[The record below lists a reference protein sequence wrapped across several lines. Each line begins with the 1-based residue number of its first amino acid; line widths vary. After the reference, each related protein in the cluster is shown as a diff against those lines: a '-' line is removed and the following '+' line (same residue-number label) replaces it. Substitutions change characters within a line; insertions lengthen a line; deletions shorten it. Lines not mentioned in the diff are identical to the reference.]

1 MLVGGTNFIKMRQ
14 NKNFATTLVAVMG
27 MVLVFVLTG
36 CAGQNSRLA
45 TEEVI
50 ITKKD
55 TVLQKVEDVLS
66 YSSTLAFE
74 TEVKNDTCVSSLT
87 FDQTSKVVGI
97 NDEGEQKFSA
107 TLAPTAEADIVLA
120 EQVIEVEE
128 FSAPSCEAG
137 QPSKEDDVDSEKNRK
152 SLSLKSSDKFSDGQS
167 ANITASSMWQW
178 VEDEMSSID
187 AAHVEIISVAF
198 KSAELVQTESSH
210 MMKVVLHYTVTF
222 KANGQEEEVELAP
235 FYFQIQKAEES
246 KPEIN
251 VSGEPYLFADT
262 IMSVKD
268 GAVKCKMVVYQVTPN
283 TLQANDTVK
292 VAQRTLT
299 VAKLGAPGDETLH
312 VFQKETTS
320 NTHDVSE
327 VVETEGSNGAFS
339 WIERKVT
346 HHFRADWN
354 SNGLEGVGHTDDLVV
369 TGVTMK
375 YQDGMTEFSYDFN
388 VELKV
393 VQNEVVNENSSVEG
407 YLGTRVLTVA
417 GYCNGQQF
425 VEYMRRRL
433 TGP

>member
-1 MLVGGTNFIKMRQ
+1 MRH
-14 NKNFATTLVAVMG
+14 NKKFATLVAVMG
-27 MVLVFVLTG
+27 MIVVLTG
-36 CAGQNSRLA
+36 CAGQNSRVA

-55 TVLQKVEDVLS
+55 TVLQKVQDVLS
-66 YSSTLAFE
+66 YSSSLE
-74 TEVKNDTCVSSLT
+74 YKEEVKNDTCMSSLA
-87 FDQTSKVVGI
+87 FDQTSKVIGV
-97 NDEGEQKFSA
+97 NEDGEQKFSA
-107 TLAPTAEADIVLA
+107 TLAPEAEASVLLT
-120 EQVIEVEE
+120 ERMIEVEE

-137 QPSKEDDVDSEKNRK
+137 KTSKEDDVDSEKNRK
-152 SLSLKSSDKFSDGQS
+152 SSSLKASDKFSDGQS

-187 AAHVEIISVAF
+187 CAHVEIISVSF
-198 KSAELVQTESSH
+198 KNAELVETESEN
-210 MMKVVLHYTVTF
+210 MMKVVLHYVATF
-222 KANGQEEEVELAP
+222 KANGQEEEVNVALAP
-235 FYFQIQKAEES
+235 FYFQIKKVEES

-268 GAVKCKMVVYQVTPN
+268 GVMKCKMVVYQVTPN
-283 TLQANDTVK
+283 TLQPNDTVK

-299 VAKLGAPGDETLH
+299 VAKVGAPGDETLH
-312 VFQKETTS
+312 VFQKETTA

-327 VVETEGSNGAFS
+327 VVESEGSNGAFS
-339 WIERKVT
+339 WIERKQT

-354 SNGLEGVGHTDDLVV
+354 TNGLEGVGHTDDLVV

-375 YQDGMTEFSYDFN
+375 YSDGMSEFSYDFN

-407 YLGTRVLTVA
+407 YLGTRILTVA
-417 GYCNGQQF
+417 GYCNGEKF
-425 VEYMRRRL
+425 VEY
-433 TGP
+433 TGRTTLVQHQ

>member
-1 MLVGGTNFIKMRQ
+1 MRR

-27 MVLVFVLTG
+27 MVFVLTG
-36 CAGQNSRLA
+36 CAGQNSRVA

-66 YSSTLAFE
+66 YSSTLSFE
-74 TEVKNDTCVSSLT
+74 TEVKNDTCMSEIT
-87 FDQTSKVVGI
+87 FDQTSKVIGV
-97 NDEGEQKFSA
+97 NEEGEQKFSA
-107 TLAPTAEADIVLA
+107 TLAPEAEADIVLA
-120 EQVIEVEE
+120 NSMIEVEE

-137 QPSKEDDVDSEKNRK
+137 EPSFDEAVDSEKNRK

-167 ANITASSMWQW
+167 ASITASSMWQW

-187 AAHVEIISVAF
+187 AAHVEIISVSF
-198 KSAELVQTESSH
+198 KNAELVQTESEN

-222 KANGQEEEVELAP
+222 KANNSSQEVELAP
-235 FYFQIQKAEES
+235 FYFQKKKAEEA
-246 KPEIN
+246 KPELN
-251 VSGEPYLFADT
+251 VSGTPYLICDT

-268 GAVKCKMVVYQVTPN
+268 GAVKCKMVISQVTPN

-299 VAKLGAPGDETLH
+299 VAKVGAPGDETLY

-327 VVETEGSNGAFS
+327 VVESEGGNGAFS

-375 YQDGMTEFSYDFN
+375 YSDGMTEFSYDFN

-407 YLGTRVLTVA
+407 YLGTRILKVA

-425 VEYMRRRL
+425 VEYSGRTTL
-433 TGP
+433 VQHQ

>member
-1 MLVGGTNFIKMRQ
+1 MKK
-14 NKNFATTLVAVMG
+14 NKNFATLVAVMG

-36 CAGQNSRLA
+36 CAGQNSRVA
-45 TEEVI
+45 TKDIVI
-50 ITKKD
+50 TQKD
-55 TVLQKVEDVLS
+55 TILQKVEDVLS
-66 YSSTLAFE
+66 YTSTLAFE
-74 TEVKNDTCVSSLT
+74 TEIKNDTCKSSVT
-87 FDQTSKVVGI
+87 FDQTSKVVGV
-97 NDEGEQKFSA
+97 NEEGEQKFSA
-107 TLAPTAEADIVLA
+107 TLTPTAEADVVLA
-120 EQVIEVEE
+120 ERMIEVEDFFTPE
-128 FSAPSCEAG
+128 CEAG
-137 QPSKEDDVDSEKNRK
+137 EPSFNEDVDSEKNRK
-152 SLSLKSSDKFSDGQS
+152 SSSLKSSDKFSDGQS
-167 ANITASSMWQW
+167 ASITASSMWQW

-198 KSAELVQTESSH
+198 KSAELVETESEN

-235 FYFQIQKAEES
+235 FYFQTKKVEES
-246 KPEIN
+246 KPELN
-251 VSGEPYLFADT
+251 VSGTPYLICDT

-299 VAKLGAPGDETLH
+299 VAKLGAPGDETLY

-375 YQDGMTEFSYDFN
+375 YSDGMSEFSYDFN

-407 YLGTRVLTVA
+407 YLGTRILTVA

-425 VEYMRRRL
+425 VEY
-433 TGP
+433 TGKTTLVQHQ

>member
-1 MLVGGTNFIKMRQ
+1 MS
-14 NKNFATTLVAVMG
+14 AVMG
-27 MVLVFVLTG
+27 MVIVVLSS
-36 CAGQNSRLA
+36 CAGQNSRVA
-45 TEEVI
+45 TKDVI
-50 ITKKD
+50 ITQKD
-55 TVLQKVEDVLS
+55 TIIEKVEDVLS

-87 FDQTSKVVGI
+87 FDQTSKVIGV
-97 NDEGEQKFSA
+97 NEEGEQKFSA
-107 TLAPTAEADIVLA
+107 TLAPEAEADIVLA
-120 EQVIEVEE
+120 NSMIEVEE

-137 QPSKEDDVDSEKNRK
+137 QPSFDEDVDSEKNRK

-167 ANITASSMWQW
+167 ASITASSMWQW
-178 VEDEMSSID
+178 VEDEATSFD

-198 KSAELVQTESSH
+198 KSAELVETESEN
-210 MMKVVLHYTVTF
+210 MMKVVLRYVATF

-235 FYFQIQKAEES
+235 FYFQTKKVEEPQ
-246 KPEIN
+246 PELN
-251 VSGEPYLFADT
+251 VSGTPYLICDT

-268 GAVKCKMVVYQVTPN
+268 GAVKCKMVISQVTPN
-283 TLQANDTVK
+283 TLQPNDTVK

-299 VAKLGAPGDETLH
+299 VAKLGAPGDETLY
-312 VFQKETTS
+312 VFQKETTA

-327 VVETEGSNGAFS
+327 VVESEGSNGAFS

-354 SNGLEGVGHTDDLVV
+354 SNGLQGVGHTDDLVV

-375 YQDGMTEFSYDFN
+375 YSDGMSEFSYDFN

-407 YLGTRVLTVA
+407 YLGTRILTVA

-425 VEYMRRRL
+425 VEY
-433 TGP
+433 TGRTTLVQHQ